1 MTRTSWLPVL
11 HDVLSRAWLLV
22 VVGTFGAWSIL
33 LRWRTARTSERLLL
47 LWVAIGLLELVV
59 HDVGNERRFVFL
71 IPALAAL
78 AGLVLGRCDGLLP
91 AEARSVARRRVW
103 LFAPAVLYSAYIVC
117 GPVARLAFL
126 YDVKYEVRLAA
137 AAALVLGTAVLVWWT
152 PVSRWLSTASWT
164 PRAAGAL
171 AAIAAIGALVPY
183 VHWAAHR
190 TYKNYEASVAIG
202 RVLSPG
208 TLVQGKLANG
218 LALENRIRPVF
229 IGHGFGNFSDRK
241 NRPDV
246 RYILTYTAPALGFEG
261 SQIRD
266 VLDAYPGW
274 RIIMSFDVAETPSG
288 HDRAA
293 LIEKRAPH

>member
-1 MTRTSWLPVL
+1 M
-11 HDVLSRAWLLV
+11 
-22 VVGTFGAWSIL
+22 
-33 LRWRTARTSERLLL
+33 
-47 LWVAIGLLELVV
+47 AIGVLELVV

-78 AGLVLGRCDGLLP
+78 TGLVLGRCRGLLP
-91 AEARSVARRRVW
+91 AEARGVPPRRVW
-103 LFAPAVLYSAYIVC
+103 LFAPAVLYSAYIIA

-126 YDVKYEVRLAA
+126 YDVKSEVRLAA
-137 AAALVLGTAVLVWWT
+137 AAAVALGTAVLVWWT

-171 AAIAAIGALVPY
+171 AAIAASGALVPY
-183 VHWAAHR
+183 VHWASHR
-190 TYKNYEASVAIG
+190 TYKNYAASVAVG
-202 RVLSPG
+202 RVLPPG